1 MALQTVTATFTA
13 SAGPVTGTFTTP
25 VGNYVKA
32 PGDPVITDN
41 QGGVAVFFSAA
52 DSPSAGT
59 TTYTMSAS
67 AAFTGTVTF
76 LVVDT
81 P

>member
-1 MALQTVTATFTA
+1 MALQVVTATFTA

-25 VGNYVKA
+25 AGNYVKA
-32 PGDPVITDN
+32 LGEPVITD
-41 QGGVAVFFSAA
+41 GGGAVQPFFSAA

-67 AAFTGTVTF
+67 AAFTGTATF
-76 LVVDT
+76 LVIDT

>member
-13 SAGPVTGTFTTP
+13 SAGPVTGTFPTP
-25 VGNYVKA
+25 AGNYVKGLGL
-32 PGDPVITDN
+32 PIITDGN
-41 QGGVAVFFSAA
+41 GGVGVYFSAA
-52 DSPSAGT
+52 DSPSGGN
-59 TTYTMSAS
+59 TTYTMSATG
-67 AAFTGTVTF
+67 AFTGTATF